1 MKLQVT
7 NLGKVAI
14 TVEEEPWSINK
25 AYDRLT
31 IVEDNFTS
39 YISRIAVP
47 KGQPLVNNRH
57 YWVPF
62 GTRNG
67 AISVNSFTILSS
79 ESQLPL
85 TEDDN
90 DGPYLINGVGYFWVG
105 TQGNAV
111 DGKYQTIEFQGP
123 KGDDGKSAYDL
134 YKQQGGTLGLNE
146 WLLSLK
152 GEQGNT
158 GKSAYEMY
166 LAQMRENTGNPNFF
180 ISVTEWLTSLEGT
193 DGKSAYELWLASALG
208 DPTIDEATWLLSL
221 KGENGKDAKSPVIGQ
236 NGTWLIYD
244 VETDAWVDTKK
255 PARGEKG
262 ESFTFSDLTPNQIEA
277 LRGPRGY
284 QPYIGSNGNWY
295 AYDNNGQPYD
305 TGKPSRG
312 EAGLPGSGTGSGVYI
327 ENNVIKIPISTVV
340 TGTPALLSPVNN
352 SIPGNLHIGSKN
364 FTVLV
369 QGANLTKP
377 ITVIN
382 ESSDVCAISFNGVQA
397 VQFTISANDANQGT
411 TISGVY
417 GLSIAQL
424 SQDGTCSIKLT
435 SEEFDDVYVRYNYKG
450 FRPDTSQDS
459 TPVINGNP
467 GVSPIQ

>member
-1 MKLQVT
+1 MKLQVA

-67 AISVNSFTILSS
+67 ALSVNSFTILSS

-85 TEDDN
+85 TEDEN

-134 YKQQGGTLGLNE
+134 YKQQGGTLGLNQ
-146 WLLSLK
+146 WLASLK
-152 GEQGNT
+152 GEPGNT

-166 LAQMRENTGNPNFF
+166 LAQMRETTGNPNFF
-180 ISVTEWLTSLEGT
+180 VDIATWLESLNGE
-193 DGKSAYELWLASALG
+193 DGKSAYELWLESPLG
-208 DPTIDEATWLLSL
+208 DPTIDEQTWLLNL
-221 KGENGKDAKSPVIGQ
+221 KGTDGRDAKSPIIGN
-236 NGTWLIYD
+236 NGNWFTYDIDTNTWI
-244 VETDAWVDTKK
+244 DTKK

-262 ESFTFSDLTPNQIEA
+262 DSFTYSDLTPNQIES

-284 QPYIGSNGNWY
+284 QPYIGPNGNWFS
-295 AYDNNGQPYD
+295 YDSNGQPYD
-305 TGKPSRG
+305 TGQPSRG
-312 EAGLPGSGTGSGVYI
+312 EPGMPGSGNGSGVYVQD
-327 ENNVIKIPISTVV
+327 NVIKIPISTIV
-340 TGTPALLSPVNN
+340 TGTPTLLSPVNN
-352 SIPGNLHIGSKN
+352 SVPGALHVGHKT
-364 FTVLV
+364 FTILV
-369 QGANLTKP
+369 QGSNLTKP

-382 ESSDVCAISFNGVQA
+382 ETPEVCNITFNGVQA
-397 VQFTISANDANQGT
+397 VQFTISANDANNGT
-411 TISGVY
+411 NVSGVY
-417 GLSIAQL
+417 GLTLNQL
-424 SQDGTCSIKLT
+424 SQDGSCSIKFT
-435 SEEFDDVYVRYNYKG
+435 SEEFDDVYVAYTYTG
-450 FRPDTSQDS
+450 FKPGDKDDS
-459 TPVINGNP
+459 YPVINDNT
-467 GVSPIQ
+467 GVRPLE